1 MARQA
6 EAVVLGWL
14 LAGWRWLARL
24 VWRKPGAALVRPAAS
39 ATTVAMPRTF
49 LADAETGSVLDDV
62 FVITNPQLGTT
73 RKGDPFIKLL
83 VSDRT
88 MQVPGKWWQMGP
100 ETLAKLPKNGAAVRV
115 KGLLEEFNDSPQ
127 FRVDNIWPVDPADVD
142 YADLLPSTEKNVD
155 ELLATV
161 ESILATIEHPDLR
174 ALTAAYLRD
183 ERLMTD
189 FKLAPAA
196 MAMHHAYL
204 GGLLEHTCI
213 LLQLADAVCPLYPDL
228 DRDTVVFGL
237 FVHDLAKT
245 WELKY
250 DVAFGYTDGGNLVG
264 HIVKA
269 ALWLED
275 KAREVHEKRGE
286 PIDRRVMDILQNL
299 LLSHH
304 GLTEQDYGSARNPMT
319 PEAIMVH
326 MLDTLDA
333 KLMPALELCRSG
345 DTDATM
351 TDFSRSLGTR
361 LYRPSIAQLG
371 DEPARP
377 AGDQPIAP
385 PPKLD
390 NPLFGS

>member
-1 MARQA
+1 MARQL
-6 EAVVLGWL
+6 ERVVLGWL
-14 LAGWRWLARL
+14 LKFVAWIRH
-24 VWRKPGAALVRPAAS
+24 ALVRRQPS
-39 ATTVAMPRTF
+39 TTTAAMPRTF
-49 LADAETGSVLDDV
+49 LADAETGAQLDDV

-83 VSDRT
+83 VSDRSA
-88 MQVPGKWWQMGP
+88 QVAGKWWQMGP
-100 ETLAKLPKNGAAVRV
+100 DTLAKLPKNGAAVRV
-115 KGLLEEFNDSPQ
+115 KGTLEAFNDAPQ

-142 YADLLPSTEKNVD
+142 YADLLPSTDKNID
-155 ELLATV
+155 ELFATV
-161 ESILATIEHPDLR
+161 ESLLATIEHPDLR

-183 ERLMTD
+183 EPLMAD
-189 FKLAPAA
+189 FRRAPAA
-196 MAMHHAYL
+196 MSMHHAYL
-204 GGLLEHTCI
+204 GGLLEHTCTLMQI
-213 LLQLADAVCPLYPDL
+213 ADAICPLYPDL
-228 DRDTVVFGL
+228 DRDTVMLGL
-237 FVHDLAKT
+237 FLHDLAKT

-275 KAREVHEKRGE
+275 KAREVAAKRDA
-286 PIDRRVMDILQNL
+286 PIDRRVIDILQNV

-304 GLTEQDYGSARNPMT
+304 GPTEQDYGSARNPMT

-326 MLDTLDA
+326 MIDTLDA
-333 KLMPALELCRSG
+333 KLMPALELCRGGES
-345 DTDATM
+345 DVTM

-361 LYRPSIAQLG
+361 LYRPSIAQLD
-371 DEPARP
+371 DEPERP
-377 AGDQPIAP
+377 AVPNAPIAE